1 MPSAP
6 APLQHTSTQAARR
19 RSALGGVD
27 AASAFAGW
35 GNRASA
41 PAGGRVGGQAQAKGS
56 GSLGGRFFAVGGP
69 AVEQPTVFGAAYAV
83 LWHSR
88 EQAESWP
95 LVDADQEYVP
105 REWGGVGAGWGPCL
119 D

>member
-1 MPSAP
+1 MTAS
-6 APLQHTSTQAARR
+6 PLTLLVLTSGPRPMQHASSRAARR

-27 AASAFAGW
+27 VASAFAGW
-35 GNRASA
+35 GNRAST
-41 PAGGRVGGQAQAKGS
+41 PAGGGRAGAQAKVS

-69 AVEQPTVFGAAYAV
+69 AVDQPTVFGAAYAV

-88 EQAESWP
+88 EQAASWP

-105 REWGGVGAGWGPCL
+105 RE
-119 D
+119 